1 MTTEQVKN
9 LKPTEFKRF
18 CGVSPETF
26 KDMVMVIEAEKI
38 LQKKT
43 GRPNKLSTEEQLLMT
58 LEYWREYRTYFHI
71 GTNWG
76 VNETTALR
84 IIRKIEDIL
93 IKSGLFNLPGK
104 KAIQQKNK
112 EIEVVVVDVAE
123 HEIERPKKNRENIT
137 VVNKNIIH

>member
-1 MTTEQVKN
+1 MTKEQVKN

-18 CGVSPETF
+18 CGVSKETF
-26 KDMVMVIEAEKI
+26 KDMVTVLEVEKV

-84 IIRKIEDIL
+84 IIRKVEDIL

-112 EIEVVVVDVAE
+112 KIEVVVVDVAE
-123 HEIERPKKNRENIT
+123 HEIEKPKKNREIIT
-137 VVNKNIIH
+137 VVSKDIIH

>member
-1 MTTEQVKN
+1 MTEEQVKN
-9 LKPTEFKRF
+9 LKPIEFKRF

-26 KDMVMVIEAEKI
+26 RDMVKVLEAEKI

-43 GRPNKLSTEEQLLMT
+43 GRPNKLSTEAQLLIT

-76 VNETTALR
+76 INETTALR
-84 IIRKIEDIL
+84 IIRKVENVL

-104 KAIQQKNK
+104 KVVQQKNTK
-112 EIEVVVVDVAE
+112 IEVVVVDVAE
-123 HEIERPKKNRENIT
+123 HEIERPKKNRKIT
-137 VVNKNIIH
+137 TVASKDIIH